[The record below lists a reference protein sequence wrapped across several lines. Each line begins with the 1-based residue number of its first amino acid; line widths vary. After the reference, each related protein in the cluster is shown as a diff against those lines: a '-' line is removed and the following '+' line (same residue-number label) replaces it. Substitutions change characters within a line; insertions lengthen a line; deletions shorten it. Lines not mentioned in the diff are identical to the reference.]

1 MMKKDSLIYKYKK
14 AMKESENATNSEKK
28 KIRYNFVTKLF
39 FRIFLSTFIL
49 LCLVIA
55 NKISISTN
63 GIKLSEYTIE
73 KIWNF
78 LKMVTVFNGMFGEFI
93 VINDDQTVDSNTLYD
108 QITYHHN
115 VNYITNYDFSG
126 AMATSS
132 GVVSKIVKNKDKTYT
147 ITIQGID
154 DYVYIY
160 DGLES
165 IDFSIYNYVEK
176 GTVIGLAKK
185 ENNQYTF
192 KLTIKKDGKYYDF
205 YDTAKD

>member
-1 MMKKDSLIYKYKK
+1 M
-14 AMKESENATNSEKK
+14 
-28 KIRYNFVTKLF
+28 
-39 FRIFLSTFIL
+39 
-49 LCLVIA
+49 
-55 NKISISTN
+55 
-63 GIKLSEYTIE
+63 SEYTIE
-73 KIWNF
+73 KNWNF

>member
-1 MMKKDSLIYKYKK
+1 
-14 AMKESENATNSEKK
+14 
-28 KIRYNFVTKLF
+28 
-39 FRIFLSTFIL
+39 
-49 LCLVIA
+49 
-55 NKISISTN
+55 
-63 GIKLSEYTIE
+63 
-73 KIWNF
+73 
-78 LKMVTVFNGMFGEFI
+78 
-93 VINDDQTVDSNTLYD
+93 
-108 QITYHHN
+108 
-115 VNYITNYDFSG
+115 
-126 AMATSS
+126 MATSS

-192 KLTIKKDGKYYDF
+192 NLTIKKDGKYYDF

>member
-55 NKISISTN
+55 NKISISTK

-73 KIWNF
+73 KNWNF

-132 GVVSKIVKNKDKTYT
+132 GVVSKI
-147 ITIQGID
+147 
-154 DYVYIY
+154 IY

>member
-1 MMKKDSLIYKYKK
+1 MQQIAKKRKFVIILSQ
-14 AMKESENATNSEKK
+14 NS
-28 KIRYNFVTKLF
+28 F

-55 NKISISTN
+55 NKISISTK

-73 KIWNF
+73 KNWNF

>member
-1 MMKKDSLIYKYKK
+1 
-14 AMKESENATNSEKK
+14 
-28 KIRYNFVTKLF
+28 
-39 FRIFLSTFIL
+39 
-49 LCLVIA
+49 
-55 NKISISTN
+55 
-63 GIKLSEYTIE
+63 
-73 KIWNF
+73 
-78 LKMVTVFNGMFGEFI
+78 
-93 VINDDQTVDSNTLYD
+93 
-108 QITYHHN
+108 
-115 VNYITNYDFSG
+115 
-126 AMATSS
+126 MAISS

>member
-1 MMKKDSLIYKYKK
+1 
-14 AMKESENATNSEKK
+14 
-28 KIRYNFVTKLF
+28 
-39 FRIFLSTFIL
+39 
-49 LCLVIA
+49 
-55 NKISISTN
+55 
-63 GIKLSEYTIE
+63 
-73 KIWNF
+73 
-78 LKMVTVFNGMFGEFI
+78 MVTVFNGIFGEFI
-93 VINDDQTVDSNTLYD
+93 VINDDQTVDSNHLYD
-108 QITYHHN
+108 QITYN
-115 VNYITNYDFSG
+115 NNINYIINYDFSG
-126 AMATSS
+126 VVATSS

-185 ENNQYTF
+185 ENSQYTF

>member
-55 NKISISTN
+55 NKISISTK

-73 KIWNF
+73 KNWNF

-205 YDTAKD
+205 YDPAKD

>member
-55 NKISISTN
+55 NKISISTK

-73 KIWNF
+73 KNWNF

-115 VNYITNYDFSG
+115 VNYITNYDFSDPIPSPVENQKIQFKNIDKEGEIEIIITGEKKG
-126 AMATSS
+126 AVGYAIYRM
-132 GVVSKIVKNKDKTYT
+132 
-147 ITIQGID
+147 ID
-154 DYVYIY
+154 GQPVDLFGEGME
-160 DGLES
+160 DCC
-165 IDFSIYNYVEK
+165 
-176 GTVIGLAKK
+176 
-185 ENNQYTF
+185 
-192 KLTIKKDGKYYDF
+192 
-205 YDTAKD
+205 